1 MKAIKLLFAFVP
13 AVPCLFVSATLSFGQ
28 PSSQSPPRMGPFPV
42 VEQAEKHD
50 VSPALRDIPAVP
62 HAEPPLLREI
72 PRQPLPRRGPK
83 PGVLDPMI
91 QASPGA
97 QAMPSTSQ
105 NFESLSNN
113 AQSAVSGF
121 VVWPPDT
128 NGDVGPNHYVQ
139 WVNLAFA
146 IYNKTGTK
154 LYGPAAGN
162 TLWQGFGGPCA
173 TRNDGDPIVLYDHL
187 ADRWLMS
194 QFALPN
200 FPSGPFYQCI
210 AVSTTPDPTGTYHRY
225 AFLVSQNKLN
235 DYPKFGVW
243 PDGYYM
249 TVNQFSPFSF
259 FGFTWAGQGVAVFER
274 EKMLTGASAQMVY
287 FDLYGTDPNLGGMLP
302 SDLDGSP
309 PPLSTPNYFVQ
320 VDDDAWGYS
329 PDQLQ
334 IWDFSVNWT
343 TPSASTFIKQTALTT
358 APFDSNMCGY
368 SDCITQ
374 PGTAQKLDP
383 LSDRLMH
390 RLQYRNFGT
399 HASLVT
405 NHTVDVDGFD
415 HAGIR
420 WYELRNNNGTWGIYQ
435 QGSYA
440 PDSNHRWMGSIAM
453 DGAGNIGLGFSA
465 SGGSAYPSIRYT
477 GRLAADTPL
486 DEMTQSEAAL
496 IAGGGSQTG
505 AGRWGDYSMLA
516 VDPTDDCT
524 FWYTQEYYQATS
536 STGWQTRIGSFKFP
550 SCGLAASGADLSI
563 SKGDSP
569 DPVNTGAALTYT
581 LTVGNAGPDSTT
593 NVTVT
598 DTLPVGAIYG
608 NTSSSGWS
616 CSQTSGTVTCTL
628 ASLAVGTAPA
638 INIAVTAPTTG
649 GTITN
654 TASVNSNTNDP
665 IGNNNTAS
673 ATTTVQAPA
682 TASLTVLKPNGGESW
697 KINSSKTIQWASSG
711 VSGNVRIELSRNGG
725 TSWET
730 LFAGT
735 PNDGSQS
742 WKVTGTATTTARIKV
757 TSVNDPSASDVSN
770 GDFVIR

>member
-1 MKAIKLLFAFVP
+1 
-13 AVPCLFVSATLSFGQ
+13 
-28 PSSQSPPRMGPFPV
+28 
-42 VEQAEKHD
+42 
-50 VSPALRDIPAVP
+50 
-62 HAEPPLLREI
+62 
-72 PRQPLPRRGPK
+72 
-83 PGVLDPMI
+83 
-91 QASPGA
+91 
-97 QAMPSTSQ
+97 
-105 NFESLSNN
+105 
-113 AQSAVSGF
+113 
-121 VVWPPDT
+121 
-128 NGDVGPNHYVQ
+128 
-139 WVNLAFA
+139 
-146 IYNKTGTK
+146 
-154 LYGPAAGN
+154 
-162 TLWQGFGGPCA
+162 
-173 TRNDGDPIVLYDHL
+173 
-187 ADRWLMS
+187 
-194 QFALPN
+194 
-200 FPSGPFYQCI
+200 
-210 AVSTTPDPTGTYHRY
+210 
-225 AFLVSQNKLN
+225 
-235 DYPKFGVW
+235 
-243 PDGYYM
+243 
-249 TVNQFSPFSF
+249 
-259 FGFTWAGQGVAVFER
+259 
-274 EKMLTGASAQMVY
+274 
-287 FDLYGTDPNLGGMLP
+287 
-302 SDLDGSP
+302 
-309 PPLSTPNYFVQ
+309 
-320 VDDDAWGYS
+320 
-329 PDQLQ
+329 
-334 IWDFSVNWT
+334 
-343 TPSASTFIKQTALTT
+343 
-358 APFDSNMCGY
+358 
-368 SDCITQ
+368 
-374 PGTAQKLDP
+374 
-383 LSDRLMH
+383 
-390 RLQYRNFGT
+390 
-399 HASLVT
+399 
-405 NHTVDVDGFD
+405 VDVDGFD

-420 WYELRNNNGTWGIYQ
+420 WYELRNNNGAWGIYQ

-581 LTVGNAGPDSTT
+581 LTVGNAGPDSAT

-697 KINSSKTIQWASSG
+697 KINSSKTIQWTSSG